1 MGNVVSETTF
11 DHWKADLS
19 WGKVRKT
26 RFSQNPLNP
35 QFWALGFWIY
45 TSSCANFKK
54 ILRDIFNESHCMF
67 LPLVAILSIGL
78 DKMLLSGNDGKNKKS
93 KQRWWFTVGGL
104 RKTTARAALSQSR
117 PPNSEKRSCKCSF
130 LSFHSPSSYI
140 FIFFFIFEPPL
151 SIFSKFSHFFRI
163 TLSVSQGVRQTKSFA
178 IYGVFFIYSPQF
190 SAPKLKMSCSQQWRK
205 LSK

>member
-1 MGNVVSETTF
+1 
-11 DHWKADLS
+11 
-19 WGKVRKT
+19 
-26 RFSQNPLNP
+26 
-35 QFWALGFWIY
+35 
-45 TSSCANFKK
+45 
-54 ILRDIFNESHCMF
+54 MF

-104 RKTTARAALSQSR
+104 RKKKSKNKKVNNKDDDSQWEVWGR
-117 PPNSEKRSCKCSF
+117 LPPAQLCLNLGLPTLRSVRVSV
-130 LSFHSPSSYI
+130 LSFHFIHLLHI
-140 FIFFFIFEPPL
+140 FSFFFEPPL

-205 LSK
+205 FSKYKRLPFSRLLFKLWMRNQRVSWFLDERIRG